1 MGLPGARP
9 APHRLVAALALA
21 TALVAGAA
29 ALPHPLPAPAAW
41 HLLFAVGALPMIL
54 AAMAYF
60 VPVLTRTGA
69 SPAALLAAPALALAA
84 GLAIAGHFAGPLP
97 SARTWAPWLA
107 LAAAGGF
114 AAWMARRRRACIG
127 HPNPCLAWYAAA
139 LGFLALGLAA
149 VAASALRPEWAAP
162 LRRFHMHANLLGFMG
177 LTALG
182 TLQVLLPTV
191 VRLPDPDAP
200 ARLRRHLPPAAA
212 GAALVSL
219 GAAFWPPLAVAGALL
234 YAWPWAVLLRTAS
247 RLLRQHGHRN
257 ALPLLAGA
265 LAGLGLVLG
274 QGAVHG
280 VGAGLA
286 PPRASLPLFAI
297 GFLLPLV
304 SGALGQL
311 LPVWLR
317 PGVQSAWHE
326 RARRRLAAGATLRG
340 LVLPLAGMAAA
351 LGFGDAPW
359 LAALAALWLA
369 VLAALTLADRDP

>member
-21 TALVAGAA
+21 TALAAGAA
-29 ALPHPLPAPAAW
+29 TLPHPLPPPAAW
-41 HLLFAVGALPMIL
+41 HLLFATGALPMIL

-60 VPVLTRTGA
+60 VPVLTRTGPP
-69 SPAALLAAPALALAA
+69 PAALRVVPALAAVAGAA
-84 GLAIAGHFAGPLP
+84 IVAHFAGALP
-97 SARTWAPWLA
+97 AARAWAPWLA
-107 LAAAGGF
+107 LAVLAGF
-114 AAWMARRRRACIG
+114 LAWMARRWRACLG
-127 HPNPCLAWYAAA
+127 HPNPCFRWYATA
-139 LGFLALGLAA
+139 LAFLALGLAA
-149 VAASALRPEWAAP
+149 VAASALAPAWAAP

-191 VRLPDPDAP
+191 THRPDPDAAP
-200 ARLRRHLPPAAA
+200 RLRRHLPPAVA
-212 GAALVSL
+212 GAAAIAL

-234 YAWPWAVLLRTAS
+234 YAWPWAVLLRAAS
-247 RLLRQHGHRN
+247 RLLRLHGHRN

-280 VGAGLA
+280 VGFA

-297 GFLLPLV
+297 AFLLPLV

-317 PGVQSAWHE
+317 PGVQGAWHE

-340 LVLPLAGMAAA
+340 LALPLAGMAAA
-351 LGFGDAPW
+351 LGYAAGPW
-359 LAALAALWLA
+359 LAAVAALWLA
-369 VLAALTLADRDP
+369 VCVALNLTDRKP